1 MSVFPDAVFLT
12 SAHEAR
18 QFVPD
23 SGAEVAFAGR
33 SNAGKSSAI
42 NTILNRRNFARISKS
57 PGRTQLINF
66 FSLTGD
72 QRLVDLPGYGY
83 ARVGRSLRK
92 HWRGLLAD
100 YFESRASLQGLFLVV
115 DSRRR
120 LGDFDW
126 QMLDWSRMIECPVH
140 VLLTK
145 ADKLKRQEASRTLAA
160 VQKDLGEIATVQLFS
175 ATKKLGLEEARRLLD
190 RLLAG

>member
-145 ADKLKRQEASRTLAA
+145 ADKLKRQEASRALAA
-160 VQKDLGEIATVQLFS
+160 VQKDLGGIATVQLFS